1 MNHFSVETSSCKFFL
16 TIKESDTQ
24 YVLYLGGQKK
34 GCVEILIDKPPSD
47 PRFAAFINASICKLT
62 HVTYDAKCSASGDLQ
77 PGEGTRHMLRT
88 AFEIIKIRY
97 PDVKFILLDDASY
110 VPCPNSKISLSL
122 AHLSVATVAST
133 WYERYFNAKMKLASN
148 HALYMQIKDAFTK
161 TLNDIPFEIIFKDFV
176 ERYPQINTLKSYY
189 NPSKSLND
197 FFINARSAIGQEEFC
212 NIVSPWLE
220 FFVNSQLGGININ
233 TTWIIDIKDATKR
246 ELTSMQHTPLQSAP
260 PYIMSGDG
268 NQETTNIRRPATG
281 NFTFKDL

>member
-1 MNHFSVETSSCKFFL
+1 MNHFSVETSTSSFYL
-16 TIKESDTQ
+16 TIKETDIQ
-24 YVLYLGGQKK
+24 HVVYLGGQKK

-47 PRFAAFINASICKLT
+47 PRFAAFINASVCKLA
-62 HVTYDAKCSASGDLQ
+62 HVTYDAKCSIKGDLQ
-77 PGEGTRHMLRT
+77 PGEGTRNMLRT
-88 AFEIIKIRY
+88 AFEIIKTRFPHVTHIS
-97 PDVKFILLDDASY
+97 LDDASY

-122 AHLSVATVAST
+122 AHLSVATAAST

-161 TLNDIPFEIIFKDFV
+161 TLNDIPFGIMFKDFV

-197 FFINARSAIGQEEFC
+197 FFINARSAIGPEEFC

-246 ELTSMQHTPLQSAP
+246 ELTSMQLTPLKSAP
-260 PYIMSGDG
+260 PYIMSGAG
-268 NQETTNIRRPATG
+268 NQDTKNIRRPATG
-281 NFTFKDL
+281 HFTFEDL